1 MSTPDGTMH
10 VLDLIQKYGETNN
23 ELVRLSSLDPI
34 YHAWKNDIE
43 ALRVSI
49 APIMEILLKSQ
60 DESATLVL
68 WRAIMDHRRKKQDVT
83 DLALD
88 LLAFVNDRNP
98 EAVAK
103 MIYGELVPWNE
114 RDAHM
119 TASLPLVLA
128 LYGDKG
134 KIQAKSLLDTVIDQ
148 VVGVANRHGVIAG
161 RFLDQV
167 LPYYSNQD
175 RVSKDGSGNTEPWVW
190 CWANSCYDRLN
201 HRPCGVQSLE
211 HLVAWGIDVDAVN
224 QDGHTLLEWASF
236 RAGNNPNEPLYEHI
250 VQQLLIHGANW
261 QAVMETGT
269 DTQRGV
275 LERQAAIRSHKLQE
289 VARATDRTAAG
300 TPKHTP
306 KM

>member
-1 MSTPDGTMH
+1 M
-10 VLDLIQKYGETNN
+10 
-23 ELVRLSSLDPI
+23 
-34 YHAWKNDIE
+34 
-43 ALRVSI
+43 
-49 APIMEILLKSQ
+49 
-60 DESATLVL
+60 
-68 WRAIMDHRRKKQDVT
+68 
-83 DLALD
+83 
-88 LLAFVNDRNP
+88 
-98 EAVAK
+98 
-103 MIYGELVPWNE
+103 
-114 RDAHM
+114 
-119 TASLPLVLA
+119 
-128 LYGDKG
+128 
-134 KIQAKSLLDTVIDQ
+134 
-148 VVGVANRHGVIAG
+148 ANRHGVIAG

-201 HRPCGVQSLE
+201 NRPCGAQSLE

-236 RAGNNPNEPLYEHI
+236 KAGNNPNEPLYEHI

-275 LERQAAIRSHKLQE
+275 LERQAAIRAHQLME
-289 VARATDRTAAG
+289 VVQATERTAGG